1 MWKCHSFYQ
10 IKWITRFL
18 IQLFCYTYASLGSIR
33 GSKRSL
39 TLKVIWQEVQV
50 WRSSV
55 FFLNTSS
62 TDTDDVA
69 DLFLSIL
76 LKYLLQSKNGRSG
89 LYLNAAS
96 QTFPISPPCRGPSQH
111 SVSLEQTGTE
121 ASLWDKEYNVLVASS
136 SSTSASAGNLIF
148 CYHFEK
154 HDISCYGET
163 HTQPVPPRFIGFKMW
178 TISFRTWG
186 SDTPVLCSEA
196 LCDSVSSVCTS
207 GDSMFPGCFFFS
219 CWWRWL
225 WWTTLVQPFRKGP
238 LDPAED
244 SECDLSVLVL
254 FYSQFCDVLSPVWA
268 PLTFG
273 TGKMILHCQVVVG
286 SLWRLVD
293 VTDCFLFFFCFLARC
308 LAPLQPG
315 NEPVYGVK
323 ILGWYSVLEERK
335 KGQEN

>member
-1 MWKCHSFYQ
+1 MTSAATVKHTHSQFH
-10 IKWITRFL
+10 RD
-18 IQLFCYTYASLGSIR
+18 SS
-33 GSKRSL
+33 GSKCEHLISYVRVWHPRPLFWSPVWFCL
-39 TLKVIWQEVQV
+39 LCLYIW
-50 WRSSV
+50 W
-55 FFLNTSS
+55 L
-62 TDTDDVA
+62 DV
-69 DLFLSIL
+69 S
-76 LKYLLQSKNGRSG
+76 RM
-89 LYLNAAS
+89 
-96 QTFPISPPCRGPSQH
+96 
-111 SVSLEQTGTE
+111 V
-121 ASLWDKEYNVLVASS
+121 
-136 SSTSASAGNLIF
+136 
-148 CYHFEK
+148 
-154 HDISCYGET
+154 
-163 HTQPVPPRFIGFKMW
+163 
-178 TISFRTWG
+178 
-186 SDTPVLCSEA
+186 
-196 LCDSVSSVCTS
+196 
-207 GDSMFPGCFFFS
+207 FFS

-225 WWTTLVQPFRKGP
+225 WWTTLVQPFRKWP

>member
-55 FFLNTSS
+55 FFKHTSS

-148 CYHFEK
+148 CHHFEK

-163 HTQPVPPRFIGFKMW
+163 HTASSTEIHRVQNVNNLISYVRVWHPR
-178 TISFRTWG
+178 
-186 SDTPVLCSEA
+186 
-196 LCDSVSSVCTS
+196 
-207 GDSMFPGCFFFS
+207 
-219 CWWRWL
+219 
-225 WWTTLVQPFRKGP
+225 P
-238 LDPAED
+238 L
-244 SECDLSVLVL
+244 
-254 FYSQFCDVLSPVWA
+254 FWSPVWFC
-268 PLTFG
+268 LLCLYIWWLDVSRMVFFFLLVEMTV
-273 TGKMILHCQVVVG
+273 MNDVG
-286 SLWRLVD
+286 SA
-293 VTDCFLFFFCFLARC
+293 F
-308 LAPLQPG
+308 
-315 NEPVYGVK
+315 
-323 ILGWYSVLEERK
+323 
-335 KGQEN
+335 